1 MTIVLVHGVPETAA
15 VWDLLADKL
24 IELGHEEPLRLSPP
38 GFGAPVPDHWTATAH
53 DYRTWL
59 VAELET
65 IGHPVDLVGHDWGG
79 GHVLNLV
86 MNRPELVR
94 TWVSDILGVFDQ
106 DYVWHDLAQQWQ
118 TPGQGEAVVE
128 AMTAPPPQ
136 ARAAAFVGGGM
147 HPTIADRVA
156 PGIDDVM
163 GSCILRLHRS
173 SAQPAVA
180 EMGAELGAAK
190 ARPGLAI
197 LPTEDHFVG
206 TDEQRRRAARRAGAQ
221 IEVLDGLGHW
231 WTTQDPDRA
240 ASVLILSGTP
250 TRRRRVA
257 ALERIA

>member
-38 GFGAPVPDHWTATAH
+38 GFGAPVPDHWPATAH

-180 EMGAELGAAK
+180 EMGAELAPRKPARAWRSCQPRTTSSAPMSSVAAP
-190 ARPGLAI
+190 RVGPGLRSRSWMGSATGGRPKI
-197 LPTEDHFVG
+197 PIV
-206 TDEQRRRAARRAGAQ
+206 RRRC
-221 IEVLDGLGHW
+221 
-231 WTTQDPDRA
+231 
-240 ASVLILSGTP
+240 
-250 TRRRRVA
+250 
-257 ALERIA
+257 

>member
-1 MTIVLVHGVPETAA
+1 MIIEPGSSPSSKPSVTLWIWLATTGAA
-15 VWDLLADKL
+15 
-24 IELGHEEPLRLSPP
+24 
-38 GFGAPVPDHWTATAH
+38 ATSS
-53 DYRTWL
+53 
-59 VAELET
+59 
-65 IGHPVDLVGHDWGG
+65 
-79 GHVLNLV
+79 NLV

>member
-1 MTIVLVHGVPETAA
+1 
-15 VWDLLADKL
+15 
-24 IELGHEEPLRLSPP
+24 
-38 GFGAPVPDHWTATAH
+38 
-53 DYRTWL
+53 
-59 VAELET
+59 
-65 IGHPVDLVGHDWGG
+65 
-79 GHVLNLV
+79 

-173 SAQPAVA
+173 SQPAVA

-206 TDEQRRRAARRAGAQ
+206 TDEQHRRAARRAGAQ